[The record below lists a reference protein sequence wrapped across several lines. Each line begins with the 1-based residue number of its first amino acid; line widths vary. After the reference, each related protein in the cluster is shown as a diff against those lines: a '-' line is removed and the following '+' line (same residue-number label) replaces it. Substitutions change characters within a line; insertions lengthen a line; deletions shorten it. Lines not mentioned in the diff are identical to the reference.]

1 MITAKQKEA
10 AKKDIKKDNA
20 ARQAVSPRE
29 HPMALPAG
37 RPRAKPGTKGEGDYY
52 RIIIRPK
59 EEFVIFRYHDVGK
72 PGGIQRLAGKRSSG
86 SWADQAWLI
95 SKEYAHV
102 ANGKLV
108 PDTSDA
114 REILQVIGPA
124 KHVRGDVFQGHPR
137 KNVPERKKP
146 APAQLQAQMENIRE
160 ARKVRQK

>member
-1 MITAKQKEA
+1 MVVTKQKITAKM
-10 AKKDIKKDNA
+10 DIKKDQA
-20 ARQAVSPRE
+20 ARQPMPPGE
-29 HPMALPAG
+29 HSITQPEG
-37 RPRAKPGTKGEGDYY
+37 RSRAKPGTKGEGDYY

-95 SKEYAHV
+95 SKEDAHL

-124 KHVRGDVFQGHPR
+124 KHVRGDVFQGHPGR
-137 KNVPERKKP
+137 KVSETKKP
-146 APAQLQAQMENIRE
+146 TVTRLQAQMENIRE
-160 ARKVRQK
+160 IQKVRQK